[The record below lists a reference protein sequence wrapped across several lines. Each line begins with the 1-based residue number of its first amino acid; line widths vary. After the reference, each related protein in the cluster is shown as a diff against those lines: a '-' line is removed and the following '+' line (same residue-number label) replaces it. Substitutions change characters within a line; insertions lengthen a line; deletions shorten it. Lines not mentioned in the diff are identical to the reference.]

1 MYTDHVLSVQS
12 RLCDQTQVDSTQLMD
27 DSGYRGT
34 VGGCVATTLGSVLHE
49 LGHTFDL
56 GHTEAGIMARGFD
69 DLDSLL
75 TVMSE
80 RGGTRHLTSG
90 RGQLTPCGQASR
102 GPSPVPS
109 SASILRS
116 NSLSSSGGQSPR
128 FTSIRRSDSVSKY
141 LEEYSEKRM
150 ERRVETESQGD
161 GGCHWTR
168 SCALLLAHQP
178 WIRDHP
184 ALSCAGEI
192 QMSRHQVSLSV
203 MSTESDFNSL

>member
-1 MYTDHVLSVQS
+1 MIMTCLCSVQS
-12 RLCDQTQVDSTQLMD
+12 RLCDQTPVDSTKLMD

-49 LGHTFDL
+49 LGHTLDL

-80 RGGTRHLTSG
+80 RGGTRHLTQG

-128 FTSIRRSDSVSKY
+128 FTSIRRSDSVSRY

-161 GGCHWTR
+161 GGCHWSR

-178 WIRDHP
+178 WIRDTQGP
-184 ALSCAGEI
+184 LCPGEI
-192 QMSRHQVSLSV
+192 EVSRHQVSV
-203 MSTESDFNSL
+203 TFPETE

>member
-1 MYTDHVLSVQS
+1 MIIHDVIRSVQS
-12 RLCDQTQVDSTQLMD
+12 RLCDQTPVDSTKLMD

-56 GHTEAGIMARGFD
+56 GHTESGIMARGFD

-80 RGGTRHLTSG
+80 KGGTRHLTSG

-116 NSLSSSGGQSPR
+116 NSLSGGGGQSPR

-150 ERRVETESQGD
+150 ERMVEIESQGD
-161 GGCHWTR
+161 EGCHWTR
-168 SCALLLAHQP
+168 SCALILAHQP
-178 WIRDHP
+178 WIRDTP
-184 ALSCAGEI
+184 VSLCPGEI
-192 QMSRHQVSLSV
+192 QMSRHQVRLH
-203 MSTESDFNSL
+203 F